1 MNYQTANPI
10 YGVIFDLDG
19 TLVESQLN
27 FPLLRQL
34 VNCPEGTDI
43 LTHVAGLDHNE
54 QARAHAIIEQHE
66 LEDAQQASWL
76 PGAQRL
82 VDALLDLN
90 LPLAIVTRNSPQAAS
105 IKVTNNQIPID
116 WVLTRA
122 DGPAKPDPSVLLH
135 VAKTWRIS
143 PEHIMYVGDYKYD
156 VQAANNAGMQACL
169 YAPDGTP
176 EYAHLADHL
185 VSDLEKLSR
194 FIHQMVTN

>member
-1 MNYQTANPI
+1 MNSQPATPI
-10 YGVIFDLDG
+10 HGVIFDLDG

-43 LTHVAGLDHNE
+43 LTHVASLDHTE
-54 QARAHAIIEQHE
+54 QARAHAVIEQHE

-76 PGAQRL
+76 PGAQHL
-82 VDALLDLN
+82 VEALLNLN
-90 LPLAIVTRNSPQAAS
+90 LPLAIITRNSPEAAS
-105 IKVTNNQIPID
+105 IKVANNQIPID

-135 VAKTWRIS
+135 VAKTWQIS

-156 VQAANNAGMQACL
+156 LQAANNAGMQACL
-169 YAPDGTP
+169 YAPDGIP

-185 VSDLEKLSR
+185 VSDLEQLSQ